1 MKKRMTLKTKR
12 ALVGLIFVAPVILGL
27 LIFLLYPLVRTI
39 YFSFNTVQYN
49 AIEGYLYD
57 WVGLGNYKR
66 ILFEDIDFIFA
77 VQDFLIDMIVDVP
90 VIVALSIIIA
100 MLLNSKVKGTTFFR
114 IIFFL
119 PIVILNGEF
128 MKNMIQYGG
137 MSFQTG
143 GIIYDAIEKISPD
156 FLVSL
161 IVSLFDKIMQILW
174 FAAVPILLFL
184 SALQKVD
191 TQIKEA
197 AAIDGASKWQ
207 FFWKVTLPTIA
218 PFIGVSIVYIVVF
231 MGNWELN
238 PINNIISESQYDAS
252 RREGYASAL
261 AVLYALLQTAV
272 IVVLFLV
279 TTKREKK
286 EVKVRAKHR

>member
-1 MKKRMTLKTKR
+1 
-12 ALVGLIFVAPVILGL
+12 
-27 LIFLLYPLVRTI
+27 
-39 YFSFNTVQYN
+39 
-49 AIEGYLYD
+49 
-57 WVGLGNYKR
+57 
-66 ILFEDIDFIFA
+66 
-77 VQDFLIDMIVDVP
+77 
-90 VIVALSIIIA
+90 

-184 SALQKVD
+184 SALQKID